1 MGRGGEDARLTFR
14 GLLPTLP
21 ESVLP
26 LPWLSV
32 QEAGRSALSHK
43 HFG

>member
-14 GLLPTLP
+14 GVLSPRP
-21 ESVLP
+21 ASVPPLP
-26 LPWLSV
+26 LLSV